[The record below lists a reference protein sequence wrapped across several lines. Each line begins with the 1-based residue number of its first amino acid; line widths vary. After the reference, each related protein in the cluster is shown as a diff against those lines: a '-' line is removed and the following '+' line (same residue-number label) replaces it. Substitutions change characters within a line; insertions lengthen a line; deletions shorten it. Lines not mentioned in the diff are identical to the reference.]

1 MAFLVAQFTL
11 WMKKVQERDWSN
23 FNLMS
28 SKRILTFK
36 IIMSS
41 RTTQQTITAF
51 AQ

>member
-36 IIMSS
+36 IMSS